1 MAYIRHIPPAH
12 ASGRLAH
19 VYREVRAEVPRV
31 PNLIQVFSL
40 RPEIMESVYR
50 SWLSIMWS
58 GRVPRR
64 LKEMLAIVTSKTASC
79 DYCADAHMVFLL
91 ATGLERS
98 RAFELESKL
107 HEAEWLDERER
118 AALALAVRLS
128 KNARAVG
135 PEDIAA
141 FAAAW
146 PQCEERTEIVSV
158 ISAFGAITRMA
169 NALGVSFEMPSPLR
183 RFETARRGALTLM
196 ARLMAVSLD
205 LSEKPLRARAPEDN
219 NAALERLFTS
229 QLGFSCVPPGFS
241 ALETCPEI
249 FDGQLATIEKM
260 MCVMPRDRWMR
271 VGLVVAKL
279 NGCKYFVD
287 QCGRWLS
294 QRGADPAAVIAA
306 SEGANSVLP
315 ELEDACLRFTR
326 DLTLHSHTIRDDR
339 IRELRSLGLSDGA
352 ILDLAY
358 VSGVFNGL
366 ARLLTV
372 LTPLEERVAA

>member
-1 MAYIRHIPPAH
+1 MAYIRHIAPAH

-64 LKEMLAIVTSKTASC
+64 LKEMIAVVTSKAASC

-98 RAFELESKL
+98 RAFELETKL
-107 HEAEWLDERER
+107 EEAEWLDARER
-118 AALALAVRLS
+118 AALSLASRLS
-128 KNARAVG
+128 KDARTVG
-135 PEDIAA
+135 PADIAS
-141 FAAAW
+141 FAEAW
-146 PQCEERTEIVSV
+146 EQSEERTEIVSV
-158 ISAFGAITRMA
+158 LSAFGAITRMA
-169 NALGVSFEMPSPLR
+169 NALGVSFEMPLAFR
-183 RFETARRGALTLM
+183 RFETTRRGALSLM
-196 ARLMAVSLD
+196 ARLTAVSLD
-205 LSEKPLRARAPEDN
+205 LSEKPLPARSPEDN
-219 NAALERLFTS
+219 NAALARLFAS
-229 QLGFSCVPPGFS
+229 RLGFTSAPPGFH

-249 FDGQLATIEKM
+249 FDGQLRTIEKM

-271 VGLVVAKL
+271 IGLVVGKL
-279 NGCKYFVD
+279 TGCSYFVE

-294 QRGADPAAVIAA
+294 QRGVDPASIIAA
-306 SEGANSVLP
+306 SEGTGSMLP
-315 ELEDACLRFTR
+315 ELEEACLRFTR
-326 DLTLHSHTIRDDR
+326 DLTLSSHTIGEDR
-339 IRELRSLGLSDGA
+339 IRDLRSLGLSDGA

-358 VSGVFNGL
+358 VSGVFNGVV
-366 ARLLTV
+366 RLVTI

>member
-1 MAYIRHIPPAH
+1 MAYIRHISPAH
-12 ASGRLAH
+12 ASGRLAQ
-19 VYREVRAEVPRV
+19 VYREVRTEVPRV

-40 RPEIMESVYR
+40 RPEIMEAVYR

-58 GRVPRR
+58 GRVSRR
-64 LKEMLAIVTSKTASC
+64 LKEMIAVVTAKATGC

-91 ATGLERS
+91 ATGLDRS
-98 RAFELESKL
+98 RAYELESKL
-107 HEAEWLDERER
+107 EEAEWLDDRER
-118 AALALAVRLS
+118 AALSLASRLS

-135 PEDIAA
+135 PADIAS

-146 PQCEERTEIVSV
+146 ERCEERTEIVSV

-169 NALGVSFEMPSPLR
+169 NALGVSFEIPSAFR
-183 RFETARRGALTLM
+183 RFETARRGALSLM
-196 ARLMAVSLD
+196 ARLTAVSLD
-205 LSEKPLRARAPEDN
+205 LSEKPCPARAPEDN
-219 NAALERLFTS
+219 NASLGRLFTS
-229 QLGFSCVPPGFS
+229 QLGFKGVPPGFQV
-241 ALETCPEI
+241 LETCPEI
-249 FDGQLATIEKM
+249 FDGQLRTIEKM

-279 NGCKYFVD
+279 NGCAYFSE

-294 QRGADPAAVIAA
+294 QRGTEPAIVIAA
-306 SEGANSVLP
+306 SEGASSMLP

-326 DLTLHSHTIRDDR
+326 DLTLHSHTIGGDR

-366 ARLLTV
+366 ARLVTV